1 MKRTMSIS
9 RNVERNPNR
18 GAVALRS
25 AAALLCAALA
35 GCTVGPKYHPPKFQA
50 PAAYKEAPA
59 NFQQPGANPGPWRV
73 AQPQDAKL
81 RGDWWE
87 IFNEPELNALEVQVN
102 VNNQTIME
110 DFENFMAARAMV
122 REARSQY
129 FPTVTTSPSY
139 NRQKS
144 SNNLTNSTTANV
156 GLTSQLYSIPVDVSW
171 APDIWGKVR
180 NEVREAAYSAQMS
193 AATLENERLTEQ
205 ASLAEFYFEI
215 RGQDALIKLF
225 ADTVAADKKSLQ
237 LTQAQ
242 YDTGIGDK
250 IAVIQAL
257 NTLQAAESSAT
268 NLGILRAQEEHAI
281 AVLIGKPASGFF
293 IPARPFTTAPPPIP
307 FGMPSQLLERRPDV
321 AGAERTMASVNA
333 EIGVGYAAFYPALTL
348 SAAGGTESSL
358 AEHLFDW
365 PSRFWSVGPSVSQTI
380 YDGGLYRAELN
391 QYIATYNSDLAAY
404 RQTVLTAF
412 QQVEDSL
419 AGVRILSKQVE
430 QQRAAVDSAGESL
443 QLEMG
448 RYQTGIDP
456 YIDVVIAQTTL
467 LTDQQTLTS
476 LQIDQMTDAV
486 ELVEALGGGWDRSQ
500 LPTPKQV
507 EAKPPKAETKL
518 QQ

>member
-1 MKRTMSIS
+1 MKRTISIS
-9 RNVERNPNR
+9 RNIERNPAAR
-18 GAVALRS
+18 GALRS
-25 AAALLCAALA
+25 AAALLCVALA
-35 GCTVGPKYHPPKFQA
+35 GCTVGPKYHAPKFQA
-50 PAAYKEAPA
+50 PAAFKESPA
-59 NFQQPGANPGPWRV
+59 NFQQPSADSGPWRA

-87 IFNEPELNALEVQVN
+87 IFNEPELNALEAQVN
-102 VNNQTIME
+102 VNNQTIKQ

-122 REARSQY
+122 RQARAQY
-129 FPTVTTSPSY
+129 FPTVSTTPAYS
-139 NRQKS
+139 RQKS
-144 SNNLTNSTTANV
+144 SANLTNSTTANV
-156 GLTSQLYSIPVDVSW
+156 GATSQLYTVPIDVSW

-180 NEVREAAYSAQMS
+180 NEVREAAYTAQVS

-225 ADTVAADKKSLQ
+225 AETGAADEKALQ

-250 IAVIQAL
+250 ISVVEAL
-257 NTLQAAESSAT
+257 NTLQAAQASAT
-268 NLGILRAQEEHAI
+268 NLGILRAQYEHAI
-281 AVLIGKPASGFF
+281 ATLIGRPASGFS
-293 IPARPFTTAPPPIP
+293 IPVRPFTTAPPPIP
-307 FGMPSQLLERRPDV
+307 IGMPSLLLERRPDV

-333 EIGVGYAAFYPALTL
+333 EIGVGYAAFYPSLTL
-348 SAAGGTESSL
+348 SVAGGTQSSL
-358 AEHLFDW
+358 AEHLADV
-365 PSRFWSVGPSVSQTI
+365 PSRFWSLGPSVSQTI

-391 QYIATYNSDLAAY
+391 QYIATYNADLAAY

-419 AGVRILSKQVE
+419 AAVRILSRQVQ
-430 QQRAAVDSAGESL
+430 QQRDVVVSARQSL

-456 YIDVVIAQTTL
+456 YIDVVTLQTTL
-467 LTDQQTLTS
+467 LTDQQTLTG
-476 LQIDQMTDAV
+476 LQVDQMTDAV

-518 QQ
+518 QH